1 MSNAVTTIKPANSA
15 SSVSN
20 FLTSTRHAVEDGIS
34 DARATIEQAWPKV
47 TGTISKGVYGLAY
60 GVAFGVTFPV
70 VLVSKVVPHNNCV
83 VWGLVDGARAA
94 RSAIDRC
101 TK

>member
-1 MSNAVTTIKPANSA
+1 MSNAVTTIKPANSH

-20 FLTSTRHAVEDGIS
+20 FLASTRHAVEDGIS

-47 TGTISKGVYGLAY
+47 TGTIGKGVYGLAY

-70 VLVSKVVPHNNCV
+70 VLVAKVLPHNNCIG
-83 VWGLVDGARAA
+83 WGLMDGAHAA
-94 RSAIDRC
+94 NSAVDRY